1 MNRLSHLTVTTLL
14 AALLSLLS
22 TSCEDSFI
30 FDYEGDCSVRY
41 HIQFSYDMNM
51 KFANAFAH
59 EVTSVS
65 LYAFDESGKLAYQ
78 AHEQGD
84 TLATPGYGMT
94 LEMNEGTYD
103 LLAWCGVGNGESFA
117 IPEAIV
123 GVTTIEEM
131 KCRMHRTHT
140 NGQAYVDEDLRPLFH
155 GQKRITIENTPGTH
169 YETMYLTKNTNTVR
183 VVLQHLSGEDVN
195 PDNFTFEIQDFNGY
209 MNYDN
214 TLLDDELIVYQ
225 PWSVSSGSADV
236 NADIYTATRGDK
248 VNVALAEMTIG
259 RLCIGHNP
267 VLVVRNVESQEVIL
281 SIPLIDYALLVK
293 GNYNREMKNQ
303 EYLDR
308 QDEYNLTFFLDQSG
322 SWISSVIIINS
333 WRVVFNNEVI
343 D

>member
-65 LYAFDESGKLAYQ
+65 LYVFDESGKLAYQ

-169 YETMYLTKNTNTVR
+169 YETMYLTAPNLEINITQSLDVR
-183 VVLQHLSGEDVN
+183 KFLGYITHFQNVVIRHFVFLSSLLHI
-195 PDNFTFEIQDFNGY
+195 DN
-209 MNYDN
+209 
-214 TLLDDELIVYQ
+214 
-225 PWSVSSGSADV
+225 A
-236 NADIYTATRGDK
+236 RGGP
-248 VNVALAEMTIG
+248 MG
-259 RLCIGHNP
+259 RN
-267 VLVVRNVESQEVIL
+267 VLVLRMRKYQTI
-281 SIPLIDYALLVK
+281 K
-293 GNYNREMKNQ
+293 
-303 EYLDR
+303 
-308 QDEYNLTFFLDQSG
+308 
-322 SWISSVIIINS
+322 
-333 WRVVFNNEVI
+333 
-343 D
+343 